1 MLRASRRGLS
11 RAVALWRAPAGAACY
26 EAALIP
32 AAAPCPALSPSFAP
46 LALFAPSAVWARGFA
61 APARRRPGPRD
72 APEGPMRPPKNREI
86 QAAELRVVFPD
97 GDDRG
102 TVVLPLDQ
110 ALREAESLD
119 LDLVLIAPTAKPPV
133 ARIAKYD
140 KLLYELRKKA
150 KASARA
156 LQEQQKLAD
165 PKEIRV
171 GVRSAEQDRELK
183 MAKVRGVVWLEMKG
197 GVFIA
202 VEVGRSSST
211 MIV

>member
-11 RAVALWRAPAGAACY
+11 RAVALCRAPAGAACCA
-26 EAALIP
+26 AALVP
-32 AAAPCPALSPSFAP
+32 AAAPCPALSPAF
-46 LALFAPSAVWARGFA
+46 ALFAPSAVWARGFA

-72 APEGPMRPPKNREI
+72 APEGPVRPPKNREI

-102 TVVLPLDQ
+102 TLVLPLDQ

-171 GVRSAEQDRELK
+171 GVRAAEQDRELK
-183 MAKVRGVVWLEMKG
+183 MAKVREFVWMEMKG
-197 GVFIA
+197 GAFLQFMLGA
-202 VEVGRSSST
+202 PCLQ
-211 MIV
+211 

>member
-1 MLRASRRGLS
+1 
-11 RAVALWRAPAGAACY
+11 
-26 EAALIP
+26 
-32 AAAPCPALSPSFAP
+32 
-46 LALFAPSAVWARGFA
+46 
-61 APARRRPGPRD
+61 
-72 APEGPMRPPKNREI
+72 MRPPKNREI

-102 TVVLPLDQ
+102 TLVLPLDQ

-171 GVRSAEQDRELK
+171 GVRAAEQDRELK
-183 MAKVRGVVWLEMKG
+183 MAKVRELVWMEMKG
-197 GVFIA
+197 GFFLQSLLGA
-202 VEVGRSSST
+202 PRLQ
-211 MIV
+211 